1 MTRHVFIFLLAASLS
16 ANCSGVERPVQG
28 QDTELTVTSVTPSS
42 GVTGDWTIISG
53 NGFASDV
60 YVTVGEKIADI
71 TLRTS
76 SRMQITLPQN
86 KAGSYPVAVHK
97 GAKTVQGPKFTY
109 TEDSGIPEDNHVA
122 DALRKADRIS
132 ALSVQSAA
140 VIAGGVEQTDVFFQ
154 TTAGT
159 IVHAYIVEANLNVP
173 GLKLSVCTPEGEM
186 KYYQKKQTLTQMA
199 NFYDKPG
206 ERVVAMINGD
216 FWDTGLLVPRGPI
229 HHNGVVINKDFNYA
243 EKVPQQA
250 LSYIAVRNDGTMLI
264 DFKDS
269 YPENKASLKEVT
281 GSGVV
286 LVKDGG
292 IPTIKSTWTALD
304 PRTAIGYTDRNIVYL
319 LVADGRQD
327 GFSNGLTYADMS
339 SIFVSLGCS
348 AAANLDGGGSA
359 QILTRNP
366 ATGKREIRNRPSD
379 GKERAVFNGW
389 MVTVNEQ

>member
-1 MTRHVFIFLLAASLS
+1 MRKPVFILLLAAALCIG
-16 ANCSGVERPVQG
+16 CSGAERPIHG
-28 QDTELTVTSVTPSS
+28 EDTELTVTSVIPSS

-53 NGFASDV
+53 NGFTSDV
-60 YVTVGEKIADI
+60 YVTVGNKIADI

-76 SRMQITLPQN
+76 SRMQITLPPN
-86 KAGSYPVAVHK
+86 KAGRYPVTVHK
-97 GAKTVQGPKFTY
+97 GADAVPGPEYTY
-109 TEDSGIPEDNHVA
+109 TEDSKIPEDNHVA

-132 ALSVQSAA
+132 ALSVQSAS
-140 VIAGGVEQTDVFFQ
+140 VIAGGVEETDVFFQ

-173 GLKLSVCTPEGEM
+173 GLKLSVCTPEKEM

-199 NFYDKPG
+199 DLYDEPG
-206 ERVVAMINGD
+206 ARVAAMINGD

-229 HHNGVVINKDFNYA
+229 HHDGVVINEDFNYA
-243 EKVPQQA
+243 DRVPQQA
-250 LSYIAVRNDGTMLI
+250 LSYVAVRKDGSMLI

-269 YPENKASLKEVT
+269 YPGNKTDLKEVT
-281 GSGVV
+281 GAGVV
-286 LVKDGG
+286 LVKDGS

-304 PRTAIGYTDRNIVYL
+304 PRTAIGYTAKNIVYL
-319 LVADGRQD
+319 LVADGRKD

-366 ATGKREIRNRPSD
+366 VTGKREIRNRPAD